1 MLVFHH
7 LGGSVT
13 MYTVRSVLVHITDS
27 ATNYTVFVASINGDG
42 ALGPICLGLNVNR
55 FPLHLG
61 PEKDYYNNIGL
72 ITQVALILI

>member
-1 MLVFHH
+1 MVRRFNSGYGNMLVFHH

-42 ALGPICLGLNVNR
+42 ALGPESSAIFIYG
-55 FPLHLG
+55 
-61 PEKDYYNNIGL
+61 
-72 ITQVALILI
+72 Q